1 MKFPFYIARR
11 YLFAKKTHNVI
22 NIISA
27 ISVVGT
33 LIVTAA
39 LIVVLSVFNGF
50 ETMVERMFNSFNP
63 DLKIEI
69 RQGKTFD
76 ERNISIEKIKQI
88 PGILFVT
95 RTIEENALITYRS
108 KQYIAT
114 IKGVSPEFYK
124 TTALDSSITEG
135 RSELEHGNA
144 NFAVVG
150 EGVAYFLGLNLNDYE
165 NPLSIYAPR
174 KQDDAS
180 TDLSQAFNNLD
191 IAPSGIFSVQQEFD
205 QKYVIVP
212 LRFARKILKSDSLLS
227 SLEIKVDKKYE
238 IKKVQ
243 KAVQTL
249 VGKEY
254 SVKDHFEQEALM
266 YKVMR
271 AEKLA
276 VFIILSFILLIAVF
290 NVIGSI
296 SMLIIDK
303 KKDIAVL
310 KALGASD
317 KNIRSIFFLEG
328 MLITVSGGVIGL
340 VIGGVIAWIQQHFG
354 LIKIT
359 AGATFA
365 MDAYPVK
372 IIWTDFVWV
381 SAIVFIIGLLASWYP
396 AKLLMQRNTQERLG

>member
-1 MKFPFYIARR
+1 M
-11 YLFAKKTHNVI
+11 
-22 NIISA
+22 
-27 ISVVGT
+27 
-33 LIVTAA
+33 IVTAA

-69 RQGKTFD
+69 VQGKTFD
-76 ERNISIEKIKQI
+76 ERAIPLEKIKQV
-88 PGILFVT
+88 PGVMYVT
-95 RTIEENALITYRS
+95 RSIEENALITYRN

-114 IKGVSPEFYK
+114 IKGVSSEFDK
-124 TTALDSSITEG
+124 TTSLDSSITEG
-135 RSELEHGNA
+135 LPTLEQGSS

-165 NPLSIYAPR
+165 NPLNIYAPR
-174 KQDDAS
+174 KQNEAS

-212 LRFARKILKSDSLLS
+212 LRFARNILESDSLLS
-227 SLEIKVDKKYE
+227 SLEIRVDKKYE
-238 IKKVQ
+238 VKKVQ
-243 KAVQTL
+243 KALQELLGTN
-249 VGKEY
+249 Y

-303 KKDIAVL
+303 KKDIAVF

-317 KNIRSIFFLEG
+317 KNLRSVFFLEG
-328 MLITVSGGVIGL
+328 MLITVSGGIIGL
-340 VIGGVIAWIQQHFG
+340 VIGGVIAWIQQYFG

-365 MDAYPVK
+365 VDAYPVK

-381 SAIVFIIGLLASWYP
+381 SATVFFIGFLASWYP
-396 AKLLMQRNTQERLG
+396 VKLLMRRNRQERLG

>member
-1 MKFPFYIARR
+1 M
-11 YLFAKKTHNVI
+11 
-22 NIISA
+22 
-27 ISVVGT
+27 
-33 LIVTAA
+33 IVTAA

-69 RQGKTFD
+69 VQGKTFD
-76 ERNISIEKIKQI
+76 EREIPIEKIKQI
-88 PGILFVT
+88 PGVMYVT
-95 RTIEENALITYRS
+95 RSIEENALVTYRS

-114 IKGVSPEFYK
+114 IKGVSPEFNK
-124 TTALDSSITEG
+124 TTSLDSSITEG
-135 RSELEHGNA
+135 LPTLEQGTS

-165 NPLSIYAPR
+165 NPLNIYAPR
-174 KQDDAS
+174 KQNEVS

-191 IAPSGIFSVQQEFD
+191 IAPSGLFSVQQEFD

-212 LRFARKILKSDSLLS
+212 LRFARKILESDSLLS
-227 SLEIKVDKKYE
+227 SLEIRVDKKYDV
-238 IKKVQ
+238 KKVQ
-243 KAVQTL
+243 KALSELLGT
-249 VGKEY
+249 KY

-317 KNIRSIFFLEG
+317 KNMRSIFFLEG

-365 MDAYPVK
+365 VDAYPVK
-372 IIWTDFVWV
+372 IIWTDFLWV
-381 SAIVFIIGLLASWYP
+381 SATVFFIGFLASWYP
-396 AKLLMQRNTQERLG
+396 VKLLMRRNRQERLG